1 MENLSLRPKGD
12 FSYTAEYQQLYI
24 LAEHWKSDLE
34 FYKDDLRF
42 LHHLIDEY
50 FVWFAH
56 REHLNEMRNLA
67 GRLSEISKKCDGIL
81 GKISKHLSH
90 LAELID
96 DPFKYD
102 SHKFRN
108 EHEKLEF
115 EMAHFIKRFRKLK
128 KETFTVAEKVIEE
141 DVKKLIT

>member
-1 MENLSLRPKGD
+1 
-12 FSYTAEYQQLYI
+12 LYI

-56 REHLNEMRNLA
+56 RESKRNEKS
-67 GRLSEISKKCDGIL
+67 GRSLVEISKKCDRIL

-115 EMAHFIKRFRKLK
+115 EMAHLSKDF
-128 KETFTVAEKVIEE
+128 VN
-141 DVKKLIT
+141 

>member
-1 MENLSLRPKGD
+1 MENLSLRPKVIL
-12 FSYTAEYQQLYI
+12 AILQNQQLYI

-67 GRLSEISKKCDGIL
+67 GRLS
-81 GKISKHLSH
+81 
-90 LAELID
+90 
-96 DPFKYD
+96 
-102 SHKFRN
+102 
-108 EHEKLEF
+108 KLV
-115 EMAHFIKRFRKLK
+115 KN
-128 KETFTVAEKVIEE
+128 VIGY
-141 DVKKLIT
+141 

>member
-1 MENLSLRPKGD
+1 
-12 FSYTAEYQQLYI
+12 LYI

-67 GRLSEISKKCDGIL
+67 GRLSKLVKNVIGYTR
-81 GKISKHLSH
+81 KISKHLSH

-115 EMAHFIKRFRKLK
+115 EMAHLSKDF
-128 KETFTVAEKVIEE
+128 VN
-141 DVKKLIT
+141 

>member
-56 REHLNEMRNLA
+56 KHLNEMRNLA
-67 GRLSEISKKCDGIL
+67 GRLS
-81 GKISKHLSH
+81 
-90 LAELID
+90 
-96 DPFKYD
+96 
-102 SHKFRN
+102 
-108 EHEKLEF
+108 KLVKNV
-115 EMAHFIKRFRKLK
+115 MDTRKN
-128 KETFTVAEKVIEE
+128 I
-141 DVKKLIT
+141 